1 MCFALINGSFSLGP
15 WPIDKKRV
23 RLVNQMTLAR
33 IFLSQLFF
41 YLRVVFFQVSAT
53 RAVHLLCV
61 SCTVSLHRKI
71 FKSL

>member
-1 MCFALINGSFSLGP
+1 MVHFRLVRGQLT
-15 WPIDKKRV
+15 KKRV